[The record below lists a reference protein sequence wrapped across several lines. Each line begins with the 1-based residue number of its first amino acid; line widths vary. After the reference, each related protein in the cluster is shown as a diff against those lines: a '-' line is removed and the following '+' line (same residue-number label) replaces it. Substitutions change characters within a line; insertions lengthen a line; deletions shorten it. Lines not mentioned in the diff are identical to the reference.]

1 MKDFRIR
8 IRFEG
13 HAAYIDIRV
22 QAENTEEA
30 LKGCC
35 LDLEL
40 NYGLIRSPEE
50 LEVVE
55 IYQKGKKTT

>member
-1 MKDFRIR
+1 MKNFRIR
-8 IRFEG
+8 IRFDG
-13 HAAYIDIRV
+13 HAAYIDKMV
-22 QAENTEEA
+22 HAENTEEA

-55 IYQKGKKTT
+55 IY

>member
-1 MKDFRIR
+1 MRKFKIR

-13 HAAYIDIRV
+13 HAAYIDRIV
-22 QAENTEEA
+22 SAVNAEEA

-35 LDLEL
+35 LELEL

-55 IYQKGKKTT
+55 IY

>member
-1 MKDFRIR
+1 MHKFKIR
-8 IRFEG
+8 IGFEG
-13 HAAYIDIRV
+13 HAAYIDKIV
-22 QAENTEEA
+22 SAVNAEEA

-40 NYGLIRSPEE
+40 NYGLIRTPEE

-55 IYQKGKKTT
+55 F